1 MEQHKETTEPKR
13 LYRSKVDRII
23 AGVCGGF
30 AEYFYIDPTI
40 IRVLWLVL
48 MFVSGFW
55 AGLLIYLVCLV
66 VMKDNPAQ
74 TYADKKQQSTALYW
88 GIGLVLLGLYLISN
102 RWDWHFFY
110 YRPFHFPMFRPW
122 FFPWDRF
129 WTFLPVLII
138 LFGIFYLIYVL
149 RKNKEAET
157 EESKTEKKQDIRKL
171 YRARSDKII
180 GGVCGGI
187 AKNLDID
194 PVIVRILWVIITL
207 ATTIIFG
214 VIVYIIWMIV
224 IPEEPFEQKQTSET
238 TQPPEK
244 PAKATPK
251 RVKKLPEK
259 KDETEEK

>member
-1 MEQHKETTEPKR
+1 
-13 LYRSKVDRII
+13 
-23 AGVCGGF
+23 
-30 AEYFYIDPTI
+30 
-40 IRVLWLVL
+40 VLWLVIL
-48 MFVSGFW
+48 FLSG
-55 AGLLIYLVCLV
+55 
-66 VMKDNPAQ
+66 
-74 TYADKKQQSTALYW
+74 
-88 GIGLVLLGLYLISN
+88 
-102 RWDWHFFY
+102 
-110 YRPFHFPMFRPW
+110 
-122 FFPWDRF
+122 F

-149 RKNKEAET
+149 RKNKEPET
-157 EESKTEKKQDIRKL
+157 EQSKTEKKDQTGKL
-171 YRARSDKII
+171 FRARKDKII

-194 PVIVRILWVIITL
+194 PVIVRVLWVILTL

-224 IPEEPFEQKQTSET
+224 IPEETYEQQQASAT
-238 TQPPEK
+238 TQAPEK